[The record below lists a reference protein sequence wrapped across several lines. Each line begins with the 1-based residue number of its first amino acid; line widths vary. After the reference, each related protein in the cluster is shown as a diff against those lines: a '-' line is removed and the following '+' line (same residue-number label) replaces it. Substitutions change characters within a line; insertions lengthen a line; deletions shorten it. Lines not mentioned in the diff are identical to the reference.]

1 MRMIQTKRVYEAP
14 ARADGR
20 RYLVDRLWPRG
31 VRKEALSLAGWCKE
45 LAPSPALR
53 KWFNH
58 DPARWEVFQRR
69 YRAELDAH
77 PENWR
82 ELLDLA
88 RKEKL
93 TLLFGAHDINH
104 NNAVVLKQY
113 LEERLQAGEASSG
126 K

>member
-1 MRMIQTKRVYEAP
+1 MIQTKRVYEAP

-31 VRKEALSLAGWCKE
+31 VRKEALSLAGWCKAV
-45 LAPSPALR
+45 APSPALR

-58 DPARWEVFQRR
+58 DPARWAEFERR

-104 NNAVVLKQY
+104 NNAVVLKHY
-113 LEERLQAGEASSG
+113 LEEHLQAREAGSR

>member
-1 MRMIQTKRVYEAP
+1 MRSKSVRMIQTKRVYEAP

-31 VRKEALSLAGWCKE
+31 VRKEALSLAGWCKAV
-45 LAPSPALR
+45 APSPALR

-58 DPARWEVFQRR
+58 DPARWAEFERR

-113 LEERLQAGEASSG
+113 LEERLQA
-126 K
+126 

>member
-1 MRMIQTKRVYEAP
+1 MIQTKRVYEEP

-31 VRKEALSLAGWCKE
+31 VRKEALELAGWSKE
-45 LAPSPALR
+45 VAPSQVLR

-58 DPARWEVFQRR
+58 DPARWEAFERR
-69 YRAELDAH
+69 YRTELDAH

-88 RKEKL
+88 RRGNL
-93 TLLFGAHDINH
+93 TLLFSAHDTSR
-104 NNAVVLKQY
+104 NNAVVLKRY
-113 LEERLQAGEASSG
+113 LEEHLQADDTRSG
-126 K
+126 A